1 MINEVRKSGKGEV
14 YNVGGHTE
22 CTNNQSRDI
31 IVEQLGVSREL
42 IRYVDDRLR
51 HDRRYAI
58 DRWKWK
64 RNWVVSRSILLT
76 RDLLRRLIGTGG
88 MKLGGGL

>member
-1 MINEVRKSGKGEV
+1 MRKSGKGEV

-22 CTNNQSRDI
+22 CTNNQIGDI

-42 IRYVDDRLR
+42 IRYVGDRLR
-51 HDRRYAI
+51 NDRRYAI
-58 DRWKWK
+58 DAM
-64 RNWVVSRSILLT
+64 NWVGSRSILLK

-88 MKLGGGL
+88 TKLGGDL

>member
-22 CTNNQSRDI
+22 CTNNQIGDI

-42 IRYVDDRLR
+42 IRYVGDRLR
-51 HDRRYAI
+51 NDRRYAI
-58 DRWKWK
+58 DAM
-64 RNWVVSRSILLT
+64 NWVGSRSILLK

-88 MKLGGGL
+88 TKLGGDL

>member
-1 MINEVRKSGKGEV
+1 M
-14 YNVGGHTE
+14 YNVGGHIE
-22 CTNNQSRDI
+22 RTNNQIGDI

-58 DRWKWK
+58 DAMIMETELGWKPQY
-64 RNWVVSRSILLT
+64 T
-76 RDLLRRLIGTGG
+76 FDTGFIETIDWYRVT
-88 MKLGGGL
+88 KLGGGL